1 MITYVTGDLFDSDA
15 DAIAHGVNTYGFMNG
30 GIAAQF
36 KERFPLMYEEY
47 GTRCQDEWFTGGDMM
62 PYHLA
67 GVDRWVYNLAT
78 QIPPGRNAKL
88 TYTAASMHR
97 MFEHAYENFVQS
109 IAMPKIG
116 CGIGGL
122 EWPVVENIIDDLT
135 TAYECEI
142 DIEVWS
148 L

>member
-1 MITYVTGDLFDSDA
+1 MITYLTGDLFTSGA
-15 DAIAHGVNTYGFMNG
+15 DAIAHGVNTYGQMDG
-30 GIAAQF
+30 GIAVQF
-36 KERFPLMYEEY
+36 KNQFPNMYNAY
-47 GTRCQDEWFTGGDMM
+47 NHLCDDTGLRGG
-62 PYHLA
+62 
-67 GVDRWVYNLAT
+67 GVFPWYVSNDDQWVYNLVT
-78 QIPPGRNAKL
+78 QIPPGRNAR
-88 TYTAASMHR
+88 YTFVAASMSR